1 MLNYAVLDTNG
12 DGRIDASDT
21 RVSAIAF
28 GTGIINLVAMFAGNS
43 GDPDK
48 ILLTSSN
55 GDLLPGSMAGAVGN
69 VYQRIMWRQIQ

>member
-1 MLNYAVLDTNG
+1 
-12 DGRIDASDT
+12 
-21 RVSAIAF
+21 
-28 GTGIINLVAMFAGNS
+28 MFAGNS